1 MKHKFLKNS
10 IIVMIWTTGLFAHG
24 QEQILNRTFSLKE
37 AQEFA
42 IENNLNISN
51 ARLDVEHAQNLIWE
65 NTAIG
70 LPQVNS
76 SINYNNNLNLTTSLL
91 PAEIFGGTPGE
102 MIEVQFG
109 TQHNATASI
118 SASQLIFSGPYIVGL
133 QAANIFKKSTEQNL
147 VKKEIEIKE
156 LIALNYYLVLLA
168 EDSYITIDSNVQNLK
183 KTLYE
188 TQKMYESGFV
198 EETEVDQIRVSLISL
213 ENSLRSARTQIE
225 VAYKLLKY
233 QLGIDLRTEIKLSE
247 SLNGI
252 IQKINLE
259 QTLVGP
265 FIVNNHIDYQ
275 LLQTQEELAQLQLK
289 RMKSEY
295 LPSLNAIYNN
305 NWSAMRNQFDFFD
318 SDETWYYSSMLGF
331 TLNIPIFSSGS
342 RKARVSEKRIEYEKA
357 GNLKKMTEDGLV
369 LENQQARSDFVSA
382 YEKYLSE
389 KENVAL
395 SNKILERTRIKV
407 QEGFAS
413 SLDFTQINNQYLAT
427 ESNYFSAMVQLLNAK
442 IRLDKAM
449 NRL

>member
-1 MKHKFLKNS
+1 MKHFFSKYS
-10 IIVMIWTTGLFAHG
+10 IIVIIWIVGLFASA
-24 QEQILNRTFSLKE
+24 QEETPVRSFTLKE

-51 ARLDVEHAQNLIWE
+51 ARLDVEHAEKVIWE
-65 NTAIG
+65 NTSVG

-91 PAEIFGGTPGE
+91 PAEIFGGTEGE

-118 SASQLIFSGPYIVGL
+118 SASQLVFSGPYIVGL
-133 QAANIFKKSTEQNL
+133 QAANIFKKSTEQSL

-156 LIALNYYLVLLA
+156 LIAQNYYLALLA
-168 EDSYITIDSNVQNLK
+168 EESYIIIDSNVQNIS

-188 TQKMYESGFV
+188 TQKMYEKGFV
-198 EETEVDQIRVSLISL
+198 EETDVDQIRVSLISL
-213 ENSLRSARTQIE
+213 RNSLRSAQTQIE

-233 QLGIDLRTEIKLSE
+233 QLGINLSTEILLSE
-247 SLNGI
+247 NLNDV
-252 IQKINLE
+252 IQEINME
-259 QTLVGP
+259 QTLIDP
-265 FIVNNHIDYQ
+265 FIVNNHIDFQ
-275 LLQTQEELAQLQLK
+275 LLQTQEKLAQLQLK
-289 RMKSEY
+289 RTKSEY
-295 LPSLNAIYNN
+295 LPSLNAVYNN

-357 GNLKKMTEDGLV
+357 GNVKKLMEDGLM

-389 KENVAL
+389 KENVII

-407 QEGFAS
+407 REGLAS
-413 SLDFTQINNQYLAT
+413 SLDFTQINNQYLTT
-427 ESNYFSAMVQLLNAK
+427 ESNYISAMVELLNAK

>member
-1 MKHKFLKNS
+1 MKHFFSKYS
-10 IIVMIWTTGLFAHG
+10 TIVIIWIVGLFASA
-24 QEQILNRTFSLKE
+24 QEEIPVRSFTLNE
-37 AQEFA
+37 AQDFA

-51 ARLDVEHAQNLIWE
+51 ARLDVEHAEKVIWE
-65 NTAIG
+65 NTAVG

-118 SASQLIFSGPYIVGL
+118 AASQLIFSGPYIVGL
-133 QAANIFKKSTEQNL
+133 QAANIFKKSTEQSL

-156 LIALNYYLVLLA
+156 LIAQNYYLALLA
-168 EDSYITIDSNVQNLK
+168 EESYIIIDSNVQNIK

-188 TQKMYESGFV
+188 TQKMYEKGFV
-198 EETEVDQIRVSLISL
+198 EETDVDQIRVSLISL
-213 ENSLRSARTQIE
+213 GNSLRSAKTQIE
-225 VAYKLLKY
+225 VAYRLLKY
-233 QLGIDLRTEIKLSE
+233 QLGIDLSTEIRLSE
-247 SLNGI
+247 NLDNI
-252 IQKINLE
+252 ILEINLE
-259 QTLVGP
+259 ETLVDP
-265 FIVNNHIDYQ
+265 FIVNSHIDYQ
-275 LLQTQEELAQLQLK
+275 LLQTQEKLVQMQLK
-289 RMKSEY
+289 LMKSEY

-305 NWSAMRNQFDFFD
+305 NWSAMRNQFNFFNA
-318 SDETWYYSSMLGF
+318 DEKWYYSSMLGF
-331 TLNIPIFSSGS
+331 TLNVPIFSSGN

-357 GNLKKMTEDGLV
+357 GNAKKLMADGLV
-369 LENQQARSDFVSA
+369 LENQQARLDFISA

-389 KENVAL
+389 KENVKI

-407 QEGFAS
+407 KEGLAS
-413 SLDFTQINNQYLAT
+413 SLDFTQINNQYLST
-427 ESNYFSAMVQLLNAK
+427 ESNYISAMVELLNAK

>member
-1 MKHKFLKNS
+1 
-10 IIVMIWTTGLFAHG
+10 MIWVIGLFADA
-24 QEQILNRTFSLKE
+24 QEKVPGRSFTLKE

-133 QAANIFKKSTEQNL
+133 QAANIFKKSTEQSL

-156 LIALNYYLVLLA
+156 LIAQNYYLALLA
-168 EDSYITIDSNVQNLK
+168 EDSYSIIDSNVQNLT

-188 TQKMYESGFV
+188 TQKMYEKGFV

-213 ENSLRSARTQIE
+213 GNSLRSAKTQIE

-233 QLGIDLRTEIKLSE
+233 QLGIDLTTEIQLSE
-247 SLNGI
+247 NLNDV
-252 IQKINLE
+252 IQEINLE
-259 QTLVGP
+259 QTLIDP
-265 FIVNNHIDYQ
+265 FIVNNHIDFQ
-275 LLQTQEELAQLQLK
+275 LLQTQEKLAMLQLK
-289 RMKSEY
+289 RTKSEY
-295 LPSLNAIYNN
+295 LPNLNAIYNN
-305 NWSAMRNQFDFFD
+305 NWSAMRNEFNFFN
-318 SDETWYYSSMLGF
+318 SDETWYFSSMLGF
-331 TLNIPIFSSGS
+331 TLNIPIFSSGN
-342 RKARVSEKRIEYEKA
+342 RRARVSEKRIEYEKA
-357 GNLKKMTEDGLV
+357 GNLKKLMEDGLV
-369 LENQQARSDFVSA
+369 LENQQARSDFISA

-389 KENVAL
+389 KENVTI
-395 SNKILERTRIKV
+395 SNKILKRTRIKV
-407 QEGFAS
+407 REGLAS
-413 SLDFTQINNQYLAT
+413 SLDFTQINNQYLST
-427 ESNYFSAMVQLLNAK
+427 ESNYISAMVELLNAK

>member
-1 MKHKFLKNS
+1 
-10 IIVMIWTTGLFAHG
+10 MIWTTGLFAHG

-247 SLNGI
+247 SLNDI
-252 IQKINLE
+252 IQEINLE